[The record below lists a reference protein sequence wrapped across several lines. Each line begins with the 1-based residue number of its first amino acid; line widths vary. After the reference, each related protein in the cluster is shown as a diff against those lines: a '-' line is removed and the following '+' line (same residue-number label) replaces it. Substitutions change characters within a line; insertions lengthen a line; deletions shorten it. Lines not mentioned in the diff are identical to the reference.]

1 MSRVSA
7 YFQRPHTRHT
17 RWRDTNCTGRYEIHL
32 HHTILPAESQE
43 YLTDR
48 RYFCERKEII
58 LREIAV
64 IDEALA
70 IVCDRMDTDDRISDA
85 LLREVI
91 ECTENI
97 KEAVDA

>member
-1 MSRVSA
+1 M
-7 YFQRPHTRHT
+7 
-17 RWRDTNCTGRYEIHL
+17 
-32 HHTILPAESQE
+32 
-43 YLTDR
+43 
-48 RYFCERKEII
+48 KEII

-70 IVCDRMDTDDRISDA
+70 IVCDRMNADDRISDV

-97 KEAVDA
+97 REAVDA

>member
-1 MSRVSA
+1 M
-7 YFQRPHTRHT
+7 
-17 RWRDTNCTGRYEIHL
+17 NE
-32 HHTILPAESQE
+32 
-43 YLTDR
+43 
-48 RYFCERKEII
+48 KEII

-70 IVCDRMDTDDRISDA
+70 IVCDRMDTDDRIYDA

-97 KEAVDA
+97 KEAMDA

>member
-1 MSRVSA
+1 MCSHAKQRKCKTSA
-7 YFQRPHTRHT
+7 VLIFGSV
-17 RWRDTNCTGRYEIHL
+17 NE
-32 HHTILPAESQE
+32 
-43 YLTDR
+43 
-48 RYFCERKEII
+48 KEII

-70 IVCDRMDTDDRISDA
+70 IVCARMDTDDRISDA

>member
-1 MSRVSA
+1 M
-7 YFQRPHTRHT
+7 
-17 RWRDTNCTGRYEIHL
+17 YEL
-32 HHTILPAESQE
+32 
-43 YLTDR
+43 
-48 RYFCERKEII
+48 I

-70 IVCDRMDTDDRISDA
+70 IVCDRMNPADRISDA

-97 KEAVDA
+97 KEAMVA

>member
-1 MSRVSA
+1 M
-7 YFQRPHTRHT
+7 
-17 RWRDTNCTGRYEIHL
+17 NE
-32 HHTILPAESQE
+32 
-43 YLTDR
+43 
-48 RYFCERKEII
+48 KEII

-70 IVCDRMDTDDRISDA
+70 IVCDRMDTDDRISDV

-97 KEAVDA
+97 KEAMDA

>member
-1 MSRVSA
+1 M
-7 YFQRPHTRHT
+7 
-17 RWRDTNCTGRYEIHL
+17 YEL
-32 HHTILPAESQE
+32 
-43 YLTDR
+43 
-48 RYFCERKEII
+48 I

-70 IVCDRMDTDDRISDA
+70 IVCDRMNPDDRISDA

-97 KEAVDA
+97 RKAVEE

>member
-1 MSRVSA
+1 M
-7 YFQRPHTRHT
+7 
-17 RWRDTNCTGRYEIHL
+17 NE
-32 HHTILPAESQE
+32 
-43 YLTDR
+43 
-48 RYFCERKEII
+48 KEII

-70 IVCDRMDTDDRISDA
+70 IVCDRMDTDDRFSDA

-97 KEAVDA
+97 KEAMDA

>member
-1 MSRVSA
+1 M
-7 YFQRPHTRHT
+7 
-17 RWRDTNCTGRYEIHL
+17 NE
-32 HHTILPAESQE
+32 
-43 YLTDR
+43 
-48 RYFCERKEII
+48 KEII

-91 ECTENI
+91 ECTEKI
-97 KEAVDA
+97 KENRSPLACHRSHTSRRLVALLHESWFPPPIVSSFAGSSTGTISNRRRPLS

>member
-1 MSRVSA
+1 M
-7 YFQRPHTRHT
+7 
-17 RWRDTNCTGRYEIHL
+17 YEL
-32 HHTILPAESQE
+32 
-43 YLTDR
+43 
-48 RYFCERKEII
+48 I

-70 IVCDRMDTDDRISDA
+70 IVCDRMNPADRISDA

-97 KEAVDA
+97 KEAMDA

>member
-1 MSRVSA
+1 M
-7 YFQRPHTRHT
+7 
-17 RWRDTNCTGRYEIHL
+17 YEL
-32 HHTILPAESQE
+32 
-43 YLTDR
+43 
-48 RYFCERKEII
+48 I

-70 IVCDRMDTDDRISDA
+70 IVCDRMNPTDRISDA

-97 KEAVDA
+97 RKAVDE

>member
-1 MSRVSA
+1 M
-7 YFQRPHTRHT
+7 
-17 RWRDTNCTGRYEIHL
+17 NE
-32 HHTILPAESQE
+32 
-43 YLTDR
+43 
-48 RYFCERKEII
+48 KEII

-70 IVCDRMDTDDRISDA
+70 IVCDRMDTDDRISDP

-97 KEAVDA
+97 KEAMDA

>member
-1 MSRVSA
+1 M
-7 YFQRPHTRHT
+7 
-17 RWRDTNCTGRYEIHL
+17 NE
-32 HHTILPAESQE
+32 
-43 YLTDR
+43 
-48 RYFCERKEII
+48 KEII

-70 IVCDRMDTDDRISDA
+70 IVCDRMNTDDRISDA

-97 KEAVDA
+97 KEAVDAWKNRGLSDMTLRPH

>member
-1 MSRVSA
+1 M
-7 YFQRPHTRHT
+7 
-17 RWRDTNCTGRYEIHL
+17 NE
-32 HHTILPAESQE
+32 
-43 YLTDR
+43 
-48 RYFCERKEII
+48 KEII

-70 IVCDRMDTDDRISDA
+70 IVCDRMDTDDRISDE

-97 KEAVDA
+97 KEAMDA

>member
-1 MSRVSA
+1 M
-7 YFQRPHTRHT
+7 
-17 RWRDTNCTGRYEIHL
+17 YEL
-32 HHTILPAESQE
+32 
-43 YLTDR
+43 
-48 RYFCERKEII
+48 I

-70 IVCDRMDTDDRISDA
+70 IVCDRMNPVDRISDA

-97 KEAVDA
+97 RKAVDE

>member
-1 MSRVSA
+1 M
-7 YFQRPHTRHT
+7 
-17 RWRDTNCTGRYEIHL
+17 NE
-32 HHTILPAESQE
+32 
-43 YLTDR
+43 
-48 RYFCERKEII
+48 KEII

-70 IVCDRMDTDDRISDA
+70 IVCDRMDTDGRISDA

-97 KEAVDA
+97 KRRWTDERLADLHQ

>member
-1 MSRVSA
+1 M
-7 YFQRPHTRHT
+7 
-17 RWRDTNCTGRYEIHL
+17 NE
-32 HHTILPAESQE
+32 
-43 YLTDR
+43 
-48 RYFCERKEII
+48 KEII

-85 LLREVI
+85 LLCEVI

-97 KEAVDA
+97 KEAMDA